1 VPTIR
6 NTVMEGDKPPL
17 RIIVLA
23 GQPPQVAR
31 FHWRTMGTGEYAVAD
46 FQHVARGVYS
56 INLPPVSAAG
66 IEYYIEATTGD
77 GQRLV
82 FPLTAPQ
89 LSQTVTCMSPSV
101 RSER

>member
-46 FQHVARGVYS
+46 FQHVARGIYS
-56 INLPPVSAAG
+56 INLPPISPAG

-82 FPLTAPQ
+82 FPSTAPQ
-89 LSQTVTCMSPSV
+89 LSQTVTCLSNP
-101 RSER
+101 